1 MTVPRDPPAE
11 TVAEPVAP
19 VVAAP
24 VAPVRTE
31 AVHEDR
37 VVERRGWSPTFGPG
51 LLVGALGALGVV
63 IALFMEWTS
72 GGAVP
77 QHIPVAFL
85 GDDATSSTSPSLLIV
100 LIPAALL
107 LVIGAVVPMGAALR
121 LVGALGT
128 LVVVGLFAFQLSE
141 AVDGVDLGG
150 SLGTGWY
157 FATVGAFLSLASGLV
172 PETWAGRTEV
182 VRTET
187 TR

>member
-1 MTVPRDPPAE
+1 MTVPRDPNAE
-11 TVAEPVAP
+11 TVVEPAAP
-19 VVAAP
+19 VVTEPAP
-24 VAPVRTE
+24 VHTE

-37 VVERRGWSPTFGPG
+37 VVERRGWYPTFGPG

-63 IALFMEWTS
+63 VALFMEWTAA
-72 GGAVP
+72 GTRPDA
-77 QHIPVAFL
+77 IPVAFL

-107 LVIGAVVPMGAALR
+107 LCIGAVVPMGAALR

-128 LVVVGLFAFQLSE
+128 LIVVGLFAYQLSE
-141 AVDGVDLGG
+141 AIDGGDLGG

-157 FATVGAFLSLASGLV
+157 VATVGAFLSLASGLV
-172 PETWAGRTEV
+172 PETWAGRTET
-182 VRTET
+182 VRSET